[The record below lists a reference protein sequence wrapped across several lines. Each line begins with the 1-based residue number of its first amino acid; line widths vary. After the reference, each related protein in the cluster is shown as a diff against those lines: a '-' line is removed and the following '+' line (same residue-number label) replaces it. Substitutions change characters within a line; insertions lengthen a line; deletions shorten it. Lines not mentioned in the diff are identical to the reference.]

1 MRRALGAAT
10 VAAAILTL
18 QVSSASATDSTSCS
32 SQTVSSG
39 SRVSCPAATTDPN
52 QAAYDSL
59 KTRLGGDIANAL
71 TAQHRLSA
79 TLDQFAGIEQSLS
92 SEVAQEE
99 ALIASLEAEIA
110 RLDAEIADTEARI
123 EVEKQQL
130 AAMSRIR
137 RISSRVGQ
145 RAKSGSTPSEPSCA
159 HEKACRTAA
168 QERCSPR
175 T

>member
-1 MRRALGAAT
+1 
-10 VAAAILTL
+10 
-18 QVSSASATDSTSCS
+18 
-32 SQTVSSG
+32 
-39 SRVSCPAATTDPN
+39 SRVSCPAATTDPS

-130 AAMSRIR
+130 AAMSDRKSTR
-137 RISSRVGQ
+137 LNSSHVAISYAVFCLKKKKQ
-145 RAKSGSTPSEPSCA
+145 RD
-159 HEKACRTAA
+159 
-168 QERCSPR
+168 
-175 T
+175 